1 MSLSN
6 KLTRN
11 FLKNT
16 HVDFI
21 GLKKYSY
28 IISGAL
34 ILISIASIAFKGFS
48 YGVDFTGGRTY
59 IVRFD
64 QSVKAEDVRAAVEN
78 TFQAAAQAAGED
90 QYSVEVKQFGG
101 DAQMKIT
108 TQYKN
113 KSEDTAV
120 DAEIESLLFDALKG
134 FYAEQTSLDQFT
146 STLENPNGIVSS
158 DKVGPTIARDIT
170 RSAFIASSPT
180 SPGGSRAGPGVSA
193 AWSPSPTRPSS

>member
-1 MSLSN
+1 MSLSSEWS
-6 KLTRN
+6 KN

-64 QSVKAEDVRAAVEN
+64 QGVKAEDVRSAVEN
-78 TFQAAAQAAGED
+78 TFQAAAEAAGED

-108 TQYKN
+108 TQ
-113 KSEDTAV
+113 
-120 DAEIESLLFDALKG
+120 
-134 FYAEQTSLDQFT
+134 
-146 STLENPNGIVSS
+146 
-158 DKVGPTIARDIT
+158 
-170 RSAFIASSPT
+170 
-180 SPGGSRAGPGVSA
+180 
-193 AWSPSPTRPSS
+193 